1 MQYSKIPLRNI
12 LKNKGRSISLILITA
27 FLVFSM
33 FGGWAVINSLKN
45 GMESLEAR
53 LGADVIVVPD
63 SAKSKTDLEAILL
76 QGTPGY
82 FYMNKSVLDKIAQTE
97 GVELVSPQYFLASA
111 KAGCCSVA
119 VQIIGFDPD
128 TDFTIKPWIQSKYKD
143 NLELYDVVIGADI
156 NSYVGSEILL
166 YNTNCKV
173 VAKLDATGTAL
184 DTAIYTNADT
194 VKKLIVSAND
204 QGINVLSDNSPDN
217 VISSVYIKV
226 MDGYDPQAVTDD
238 INIHVRRV
246 QAVRTKNML
255 TGISDSLSAVSSAV
269 TVLIVVIWV
278 LSVVLL
284 TITYSMLIGERKK
297 EFAILR
303 IIGTSRK
310 KLALLVL
317 YEAALISFAG
327 SIIGILLTSA
337 IVFPFS
343 SLIEESLELPYL
355 LPNISGIIIAGFLSI
370 LIAVLI
376 GSLTS
381 AYSAGK
387 LSRVDTAAILRSDV

>member
-63 SAKSKTDLEAILL
+63 SAKSKTDLEAMLL

-284 TITYSMLIGERKK
+284 TITYSMLIGERKQ

-343 SLIEESLELPYL
+343 SLIEESLGLPYL

-381 AYSAGK
+381 AYSASK